1 MWERMI
7 LRLSV
12 RQEEVHA
19 RRYALCTTCALKR
32 APEDC
37 VVITVEGNAFLYNM
51 VRIIAGTLAG
61 VGQGDLAPD
70 VIQRMLDTGDRKLG
84 GVTAPPQGLILE
96 QIEYE
101 TSKPAWVR

>member
-1 MWERMI
+1 M
-7 LRLSV
+7 
-12 RQEEVHA
+12 
-19 RRYALCTTCALKR
+19 
-32 APEDC
+32 
-37 VVITVEGNAFLYNM
+37 ITVEGNAFLYNM